1 MNTTQT
7 TTTTPN
13 FRLIN
18 HFDTLKD
25 FKQYIKSLKPLIK
38 FYTSKKI
45 RYGNIPLTFDI
56 ETTSF
61 YNNGIKQS
69 IMYAFTF
76 GFNGHSYLGRTWD
89 EFIDIYT
96 FIYTEFEL
104 NDTKRLII
112 YVQNLS
118 YEFQFLYKR
127 LIFTSVFALDTRTP
141 VKASTINGIEFRC
154 SYILSGYSLDTI
166 GKHLNK
172 YKVIKMV
179 GDLDYRLMRH
189 YLTPLTDKE
198 IGYILNDGLVVMAYI
213 QEQIENHKNNITKL
227 PLTKTGEIRN
237 LCRKNCLYAG
247 KNSHKNTSISY
258 NNYRALM
265 LGLSIKS
272 LAEYQQ
278 LRERAF
284 YGGFTHSNAFY
295 NNVVVKNVTSFD
307 FTSAYPYVMVAEKYP
322 IGKCY
327 HIKIKT
333 KAEFDNYL
341 KNYCCMF
348 DVEFH
353 NLEDVIKYEHPI
365 SASHCTKKINVIEDN
380 GRIVSAD
387 IIQTT
392 LTEQDYITVKQ
403 FYKWDKMLIK
413 NFRCYR
419 KEYLPTPFIK
429 TILDLYVKKTELKG
443 VKGMEQEYQH
453 AKELL
458 NSCYGMTVTDI
469 LRDEIT
475 FTNNVWGK
483 KEYQTLDEAT
493 EDQLKKLDTY
503 NKKNNRFLAY
513 QWGIWV
519 TAYNRRNLFT
529 AIYNAGM
536 NYIYSD
542 TDSIKVKN
550 AEQLLPYIE
559 NYNKD
564 VIKKLHRA
572 MSHHKLPVE
581 LCTPKT
587 IKGEIK
593 ILGVWDNENKDGVYT
608 RFKTLGAKRYM
619 TEKNGEIELTVSGI
633 NKKTAIPYLKTLNKD
648 LFDLFT
654 EDMEVKGK
662 YTVIEDG
669 KEVIKTGTGKNI
681 HTYLDYEQDGILT
694 DYKGIKAEYH
704 ELSSV
709 HMEES
714 DYNLTYSSMYLEY
727 LLTLNRKV

>member
-1 MNTTQT
+1 MIQTITTTQE
-7 TTTTPN
+7 
-13 FRLIN
+13 FKLIN

-25 FKQYIKSLKPLIK
+25 FKQYIKDIKPNIK

-45 RYGNIPLTFDI
+45 KYGNVSITFDI

-61 YNNGIKQS
+61 YNAGIKQS

-76 GFNGHSYLGRTWD
+76 GFNGRSYLGRTWE

-96 FIYTEFEL
+96 FLYKEFEL
-104 NDTKRLII
+104 NNDKRLII
-112 YVQNLS
+112 YIQNLS

-127 LIFTSVFALDTRTP
+127 VLFTSVFALDTRVP
-141 VKASTINGIEFRC
+141 VKALTINGIEFRC
-154 SYILSGYSLDTI
+154 SYVLSGYSLATI

-172 YKVIKMV
+172 YKVNKMV

-189 YLTPLTDKE
+189 NKTPLTEKE
-198 IGYILNDGLVVMAYI
+198 KGYILNDGLVVMAYI
-213 QEQIENHKNNITKL
+213 QEQIESHKGNITKI

-247 KNSHKNTSISY
+247 KSSHKHTSISY
-258 NNYRALM
+258 NNYRSLM
-265 LGLSIKS
+265 LGLSIRS
-272 LAEYQQ
+272 LAEYEQ
-278 LRERAF
+278 LRKRAF

-295 NNVVVKNVTSFD
+295 NNVVVKDVTSFD

-322 IGKCY
+322 VGKCI
-327 HIKIKT
+327 HVQIKDINDF
-333 KAEFDNYL
+333 EEHL

-348 DVEFH
+348 DVQFI

-365 SASHCTKKINVIEDN
+365 SASHCTKKVNLLEDN
-380 GRIVSAD
+380 GRVVSAD
-387 IIQTT
+387 LVETT
-392 LTEQDYITVKQ
+392 LTEQDYFTVKQ
-403 FYKWDKMLIK
+403 FYKWDKMYIK

-443 VKGMEQEYQH
+443 VAGMEQEYQH

-469 LRDEIT
+469 LRDDII
-475 FTNNVWGK
+475 FDGNNWGK
-483 KEYQTLDEAT
+483 QEYDTIEEAT
-493 EDQLKKLDTY
+493 QEAIKKLDIY

-536 NYIYSD
+536 NYVYSD
-542 TDSIKVKN
+542 TDSVKVKH
-550 AEQLLPYIE
+550 AEQLQTYIDT
-559 NYNKD
+559 YND
-564 VIKKLHRA
+564 NVIKKLKRA
-572 MSHHKLPVE
+572 MSYHKLPFE

-593 ILGVWDNENKDGVYT
+593 ILGVWDNEGLYT

-619 TEKNGEIELTVSGI
+619 TEKNGEISLTVSGI
-633 NKKTAIPYLKTLNKD
+633 NKFTAIPYLKTLGKD
-648 LFDLFT
+648 LFELFT
-654 EDMEVKGK
+654 EDMEVKGT

-669 KEVIKTGTGKNI
+669 KEVIKSGTGKNI
-681 HTYLDYEQDGILT
+681 HTYLDYEQDGVLI
-694 DYKGIKAEYH
+694 DYLGNKNEYH

-714 DYNLTYSSMYLEY
+714 DYNLTYSSMYIEY
-727 LLTLNRKV
+727 LLLLNRKEK

>member
-1 MNTTQT
+1 MTQT
-7 TTTTPN
+7 TKTTQEFN
-13 FRLIN
+13 LID
-18 HFDTLKD
+18 HFDTLHD
-25 FKQYIKSLKPLIK
+25 FKQYVKNIKSNIK

-45 RYGNIPLTFDI
+45 RYGNVPLTFDI

-61 YNNGIKQS
+61 YSDGVKCS

-76 GFNGHSYLGRTWD
+76 GFNGHSYLGRTWE
-89 EFIDIYT
+89 EFLDIYT
-96 FIYTEFEL
+96 FIYKEFEL
-104 NDTKRLII
+104 NDQKRLII

-118 YEFQFLYKR
+118 YEFQFIYKR
-127 LIFTSVFALDTRTP
+127 ILFSSVFAIASRTP
-141 VKASTINGIEFRC
+141 IKALTINGIEFRC

-166 GKHLNK
+166 GKHLHT
-172 YKVIKMV
+172 YKVLKMT

-189 YLTPLTDKE
+189 SKTPLTDKE
-198 IGYILNDGLVVMAYI
+198 KGYILNDGLVVMAYI
-213 QEQIENHKNNITKL
+213 QEQIDTHKGNITKI

-247 KNSHKNTSISY
+247 KNSHKQTSVSY
-258 NNYRALM
+258 NNYRSLM
-265 LGLSIKS
+265 LGLSIRS

-307 FTSAYPYVMVAEKYP
+307 FISAYPYVMVAEKYP
-322 IGKCY
+322 VGKCY
-327 HIKIKT
+327 HIKIKDMT
-333 KAEFDNYL
+333 EFERYI

-348 DVEFH
+348 DVEFI
-353 NLEDVIKYEHPI
+353 NLTDLIKYEHPI
-365 SASHCTKKINVIEDN
+365 SASHCTKKINIIEDN
-380 GRIVSAD
+380 GRVVSAD
-387 IIQTT
+387 ILDTT
-392 LTEQDYITVKQ
+392 LTEQDYLTVKE
-403 FYKWDKMLIK
+403 FYSWDKMYIK

-419 KEYLPTPFIK
+419 KEYLPTPFVK
-429 TILDLYVKKTELKG
+429 TILDIYTKKTELKG
-443 VKGMEQEYQH
+443 VAGMEQEYQH

-469 LRDEIT
+469 LREEIVFNGT
-475 FTNNVWGK
+475 EWGTK
-483 KEYQTLDEAT
+483 QYDSIEEAT

-529 AIYNAGM
+529 AIRNAGM
-536 NYIYSD
+536 NYVYSD
-542 TDSIKVKN
+542 TDSVKVKN
-550 AEQLLPYIE
+550 GEQLQPYIDE
-559 NYNKD
+559 YNNN
-564 VIKKLHRA
+564 VIRKLKLA
-572 MSHHKLPVE
+572 TAYHKIPFE

-587 IKGEIK
+587 IKGDVK
-593 ILGVWDNENKDGVYT
+593 ILGIWENETKNGLYT

-619 TEKNGEIELTVSGI
+619 TEQNDEISLTVSGI
-633 NKKTAIPYLKTLNKD
+633 NKHTAIPYLKTLKKD

-654 EDMEVKGK
+654 EDMEIKGK

-681 HTYLDYEQDGILT
+681 HTYLDYEQDGVLV
-694 DYKGIKAEYH
+694 DYLGNKNEYH

-714 DYNLTYSSMYLEY
+714 DYNLTYSTMYIEY
-727 LLTLNRKV
+727 LLSLNRKDT